1 MPMRRLDIELSWDEY
16 ELLQREAEARGTTVP
31 ALIHE
36 LIVSQRA
43 RLLERARNA
52 HRDDPLLQRQG
63 SFDGPPDLAE
73 RHDQYLYGSAP

>member
-1 MPMRRLDIELSWDEY
+1 MPLRRLDIELSWDEY
-16 ELLQREAEARGTTVP
+16 ELLRREAEARGTTIP

-52 HRDDPLLQRQG
+52 YRDDPLLQRQG

>member
-1 MPMRRLDIELSWDEY
+1 MPTRRLDIELSWDEY
-16 ELLQREAEARGTTVP
+16 ELLRREAEARGTTIP

-43 RLLERARNA
+43 RLLEGAKNAR
-52 HRDDPLLQRQG
+52 RDDPLLQRNG

-73 RHDQYLYGSAP
+73 RHDEYLYGSAR

>member
-16 ELLQREAEARGTTVP
+16 ELLRREAEARGTTIP

-36 LIVSQRA
+36 LIVSQRD
-43 RLLERARNA
+43 RSLERARNA

-73 RHDQYLYGSAP
+73 RHDQHLYGGAR

>member
-16 ELLQREAEARGTTVP
+16 ELLRREAEARGTTLT

-36 LIVSQRA
+36 FIASQPA
-43 RLLERARNA
+43 RLLETARNA
-52 HRDDPLLQRQG
+52 YRDDPLLRRQG

>member
-16 ELLQREAEARGTTVP
+16 ELFRQEAEARGTTVT

-36 LIVSQRA
+36 LIARQRA
-43 RLLERARNA
+43 SLLERARNA
-52 HRDDPLLQRQG
+52 YRDDPLLQRQG

>member
-1 MPMRRLDIELSWDEY
+1 MPMRRLDVELSWDEY
-16 ELLQREAEARGTTVP
+16 ELLRREADARGTTVP

-36 LIVSQRA
+36 LIASQRA

-52 HRDDPLLQRQG
+52 YRDDPLLQRKG